1 MFGGKST
8 IVWMAALAVAPLFM
22 WSLPALADE
31 DGEDCPCCYVP
42 DAGDN
47 PLLARYENP
56 DDGDGTP
63 GSELGYVSFEVT
75 GDEAIREDF
84 DRALGYLH
92 HMMYIYARETFED
105 IAERDPDCAMAYW
118 GIATS
123 LFQPLWPGRPSEED
137 LQRGWD
143 TINEARERVE
153 SDREEKLIEAT
164 AAFFREPETADF
176 WTRIARWAEGMED
189 AYAAH
194 PDCVDTAALYG
205 LSRVTLAQVVQ
216 NRDPLLDDAENV
228 LRDIFEQHPTHP
240 GAIHYSI
247 HATDVDGR
255 AENALDMVEAYG
267 QIAPDVPHALHM
279 PSHIYV
285 RLGNWPEVV
294 AWNERSAKT
303 ALEYPAGDR
312 ISIHWIHALDYKLYA
327 YLQQG
332 EDEKARAVVDEA
344 FSTEQR
350 HQEDFVTA
358 FHKAI
363 MPARLAVEQRDGEA
377 AAELQPNH
385 PDYVEWERYEWPQ
398 AITWFAKGMGYVKT
412 DRLEQ
417 AREAEAQIIALRDA
431 AQAAGEVQFATY
443 IEVDRLIL
451 SGWLAWAEGDTEEA
465 VALVREAAELEPTV
479 EKHPVTPGALL
490 PPNEALGDLLME
502 LDRPDEALE
511 AYEASDAIW
520 PERHNTLLG
529 AARAAEAAGEEE
541 IAREYYERLLA
552 NTGESERAVVGEARA
567 FDGD

>member
-1 MFGGKST
+1 MLNGNRCIKWIAVLALAPVIAWSP
-8 IVWMAALAVAPLFM
+8 AALAD
-22 WSLPALADE
+22 DE
-31 DGEDCPCCYVP
+31 GEDCPCCYVP

-56 DDGDGTP
+56 DSGDAAR

-75 GDEAIREDF
+75 GDEAVREDF
-84 DRALGYLH
+84 DRALGFLH
-92 HMMYIYARETFED
+92 HMMYMQARSVFED

-123 LFQPLWPGRPSEED
+123 LFQPLWPGRPSQDD
-137 LQRGWD
+137 LKRGWEA
-143 TINEARERVE
+143 INEARERVK

-176 WTRIARWAEGMED
+176 WTRIARWAEGME
-189 AYAAH
+189 AAFEAH

-216 NRDPLLDDAENV
+216 NRDPLLDDAETV
-228 LRDIFEQHPTHP
+228 LREIYEQHPTHP

-255 AENALDMVEAYG
+255 ADNALDMVEAYG
-267 QIAPDVPHALHM
+267 EIAPDVPHALHM

-285 RLGNWPEVV
+285 RLGNWPEVIS
-294 AWNERSAKT
+294 WNEHSAET
-303 ALEYPAGDR
+303 ALRYPAGDR
-312 ISIHWIHALDYKLYA
+312 ISIHWIHALDYKLYG
-327 YLQQG
+327 YLQRG
-332 EDEKARAVVDEA
+332 EDEQARDVVDKA
-344 FSTEQR
+344 FSTDQR

-363 MPARLAVEQRDGEA
+363 MPARMAVERRKWEDA
-377 AAELQPNH
+377 AGLEPRR
-385 PDYVEWERYEWPQ
+385 PDYLPWDNYEWPE
-398 AITWFAKGMGYVKT
+398 AITWFARGMGGLHT
-412 DRLEQ
+412 DDLDL
-417 AREAEAQIIALRDA
+417 AREAEARIIALRDEA
-431 AQAAGEVQFATY
+431 RAAGEDQFATY

-451 SGWLAWAEGDTEEA
+451 SGWLAWKDGDADEA

-502 LDRPDEALE
+502 LDRPEEALE
-511 AYEASDAIW
+511 AYKASNAIW
-520 PERHNTLLG
+520 PERYNTLLG
-529 AARAAEAAGEEE
+529 AAQAAEAAGDEQT
-541 IAREYYERLLA
+541 AQAYYERLLA
-552 NTGESERAVVGEARA
+552 NAEDSDRGVLREARA
-567 FDGD
+567 SAE